1 MNRSNT
7 TKNRPATHCMDLR
20 KKEICK
26 HYSAHISHKHQ
37 KDKKESPKKTLKST
51 PNGKRK
57 KEKRKK
63 KKKT

>member
-1 MNRSNT
+1 
-7 TKNRPATHCMDLR
+7 MDLR

-51 PNGKRK
+51 PNGKQQKKK
-57 KEKRKK
+57 KEKENLTEIEYSDRDS
-63 KKKT
+63 TSTS